1 MTLTSTQCW
10 IVLFM
15 IISVEVCGSV
25 CMKLS
30 NSYQRIVPSVLMYVF
45 YAFSMG
51 GFPYA
56 LQKIDLGT
64 AYAVW
69 SGVGTALTAI
79 VGIVHFKESVSWS
92 KVLGVLVIILGVILL
107 NLSDDGDEGDGGGE
121 NGSVKE
127 ESSDFL
133 LGDDEEGH
141 VESGYGAVMGQP

>member
-1 MTLTSTQCW
+1 
-10 IVLFM
+10 
-15 IISVEVCGSV
+15 
-25 CMKLS
+25 
-30 NSYQRIVPSVLMYVF
+30 
-45 YAFSMG
+45 MG

-107 NLSDDGDEGDGGGE
+107 NLSDDGDGDGE